1 MFKGGLGRSA
11 KMRAPKTCLQERRN
25 ISQKRQKRE
34 RRKNEGAEK
43 ISFIFYILL
52 PKILST

>member
-1 MFKGGLGRSA
+1 MGLGRSPET
-11 KMRAPKTCLQERRN
+11 RAPKTCLQERRN
-25 ISQKRQKRE
+25 ITQKRRKRE
-34 RRKNEGAEK
+34 RRKNESAEK